1 MARFQDS
8 SLALPTPMNKCGFLF
23 AALLLACLP
32 ARMVAAAPQDSALAA
47 SAPAGATTLGGEA
60 NVVDQ
65 LLGKAHELI
74 GTPYRNG
81 GMSPLTGFDCSGF
94 VGYLFKTNLA
104 MNLPRTSKDMSRVG
118 DKVDKNELKPGDL
131 LFFNTVKRGISHVG
145 IYLGDGKFIHSP
157 WHGSSVEVAY
167 LGMKYWTKRFA
178 VAKRLDLPETLPNPL
193 SSLQPPPATVAQQ
206 PYPTPPSTQGK

>member
-1 MARFQDS
+1 M
-8 SLALPTPMNKCGFLF
+8 
-23 AALLLACLP
+23 
-32 ARMVAAAPQDSALAA
+32 AA
-47 SAPAGATTLGGEA
+47 SAPAGTATMSGDD
-60 NVVDQ
+60 NVIGQ

-118 DKVDKNELKPGDL
+118 DKVNKNELKPGDL

-193 SSLQPPPATVAQQ
+193 LSIQPPPPAVAQQ
-206 PYPTPPSTQGK
+206 PSPSLQSTQGK